1 MAITQV
7 PQTDTGE
14 TFTSRNPVAWP
25 RRGALGIAPFRALRV
40 WRS

>member
-14 TFTSRNPVAWP
+14 TFTSRHPVAWP
-25 RRGALGIAPFRALRV
+25 RRGALSIAPFARYGYGAY
-40 WRS
+40 